1 MSNVIPL
8 QPTQTG
14 ADDPTADDKRNA
26 LRGQMLSST
35 NFYHSGRLAAA
46 DAKAASIMAVAGLGI
61 GFLTQRA
68 ALSAKTPAEAL
79 MQLLWHPSIVLL
91 FAAIVLAV
99 LAQRALRISGPDW
112 VSHLV
117 AGREW
122 RTVADEFLSQSA
134 HDLLATWVGSQ
145 SILARIAKR
154 KYRRVNVATALMLAG
169 FALAIAGL

>member
-1 MSNVIPL
+1 MTNVVPL
-8 QPTQTG
+8 QPPPIG

-46 DAKAASIMAVAGLGI
+46 DAKASSIMAVAGLGI

-68 ALSAKTPAEAL
+68 ALSAATPGEAIR
-79 MQLLWHPSIVLL
+79 QLLWHPSILL
-91 FAAIVLAV
+91 LLAAIVVAA
-99 LAQRALRISGPDW
+99 LAQRALRIAGPDW

-117 AGREW
+117 GGQEW
-122 RTVADEFLSQSA
+122 RAVAEEFLAQSSR
-134 HDLLATWVGSQ
+134 DLPATWIGSQ

-154 KYRRVNVATALMLAG
+154 KYRRINLATGLLLVG
-169 FALAIAGL
+169 FALAVLGF